1 MVLQRT
7 ARLLLHPDHRRSS
20 GNASYGDPVTERER
34 DERDLEILF
43 RYPQDSKSKLMREFG
58 VSRYYLDKLLRE
70 AHDES

>member
-1 MVLQRT
+1 M
-7 ARLLLHPDHRRSS
+7 
-20 GNASYGDPVTERER
+20 TERER